1 MAVWCNRAARRLIL
15 FAVMTAGVACAT
27 APRTNVQADKYG
39 PPEDRIGSEDTFDVR
54 VYGEPELTGVFRV
67 ATDGTIDYPLVGRIQ
82 VSGLRTGEIQQ
93 LLVSKLK
100 YPILKDPQVVVTIKD
115 RNSQKVSVFGQVAR
129 PGQVAYY
136 PKMTIVDAIAS
147 AGGFTGIAAK
157 NSVHLRREVDG
168 KIEMHVYPVADI
180 TEGRSQNVMMLPGD
194 VLVVDERVF

>member
-1 MAVWCNRAARRLIL
+1 MASWRNRAAGGLL
-15 FAVMTAGVACAT
+15 LLAGTAGMGCAT
-27 APRTNVQADKYG
+27 APHQNIAVGELG
-39 PPEDRIGSEDTFDVR
+39 PPEDRVGSEDTFDVR
-54 VYGEPELTGVFRV
+54 VYGEPELTGPFRV

-100 YPILKDPQVVVTIKD
+100 DRILKDPQVVVTIKE
-115 RNSQKVSVFGQVAR
+115 RNSQKIAVFGQVAR
-129 PGQVAYY
+129 PGQVVYY

-157 NSVHLRREVDG
+157 NSVNLRREVDG
-168 KIEMHVYPVADI
+168 KIETHVYPVADI